1 MLFLFFHISCSH
13 ACDKKDASVGTSD
26 ADLKLGSPDQP
37 TPERTFG
44 DDLYLHSIVCIV
56 IVLVSWLRPAFAFGT
71 SSGSEA
77 RALKA
82 SLAQWG
88 SISLVGSGSG
98 H

>member
-1 MLFLFFHISCSH
+1 MFFFVFFHISCSH

-26 ADLKLGSPDQP
+26 ADLKLGSPEQP

-56 IVLVSWLRPAFAFGT
+56 IVLVSRLRPVFGT